1 MPITVLS
8 KCTWTNWNDEF
19 HVLVE
24 KAKFI
29 VAITTCTKCTSF
41 VFPVSSQFLWFKWLF
56 FHRNYQLLLSSQILE
71 IQDSYVGPYLR
82 YYRANSH
89 VPRTQQQRILAVW
102 HTNITEN
109 FAVLSLYRLR
119 FQRKKVDNILKGV
132 SLYIKIFPKL
142 LIIVLI
148 YFIFWMIISSQLIR
162 SFDPKKQIS
171 DVVFATVL
179 N

>member
-1 MPITVLS
+1 M
-8 KCTWTNWNDEF
+8 
-19 HVLVE
+19 
-24 KAKFI
+24 
-29 VAITTCTKCTSF
+29 
-41 VFPVSSQFLWFKWLF
+41 FPVSSQLLWFKWLF

-102 HTNITEN
+102 HTTITEN

-132 SLYIKIFPKL
+132 SLYIFPKL
-142 LIIVLI
+142 LIVVLI
-148 YFIFWMIISSQLIR
+148 YFIF
-162 SFDPKKQIS
+162 
-171 DVVFATVL
+171 
-179 N
+179 